1 MTIRRPHPHL
11 PHHAPARV
19 LPHDS
24 EHMPAVGDPF
34 AYHGAEYRV
43 TAITPRSYY
52 NDARIVTLYGP
63 SGSVEWPLQ
72 DFLSDNGW
80 WPILPELPVED

>member
-1 MTIRRPHPHL
+1 M
-11 PHHAPARV
+11 
-19 LPHDS
+19 
-24 EHMPAVGDPF
+24 
-34 AYHGAEYRV
+34 
-43 TAITPRSYY
+43 AITPTSYY

-80 WPILPELPVED
+80 WPIRPELPDEE